1 MFESEL
7 DSHEA
12 FVFAANRAL
21 AEIYSE
27 RKRLETLKIYK
38 KRISP
43 KELYERL
50 SHKGG
55 EDLAIS
61 LEARTFSFTAVG
73 TGTLLLRDGI
83 FEERIEFSGT
93 NVEIKRKVTTGS
105 VFLSFTGN
113 FDYEIYNLA
122 LFDTLF
128 GERNEDIPIYSKS
141 VKYELSKIDPLFL
154 ALTSSVT
161 DSDGKPIP
169 NLKSYGSS
177 ITVPAEYEGEILI
190 SYRRLPRKIGVGE
203 LDTPID
209 VSTECEH
216 LLALRCAAYLLLD
229 GNEALAEYYL
239 SLYKSGITALR
250 LSLGRAT
257 GEKYLDVLGWA

>member
-21 AEIYSE
+21 AEIHSE

-50 SHKGG
+50 SHNGG
-55 EDLAIS
+55 KDFKLSID
-61 LEARTFSFTAVG
+61 ARAFSFEAVG
-73 TGTLLLRDGI
+73 TGAVLFEDGI
-83 FEERIEFSGT
+83 FFERIEFSGT
-93 NVEIKRKVTTGS
+93 NTEIKRNVTTGS
-105 VFLSFTGN
+105 AFLSFTGD

-128 GERNEDIPIYSKS
+128 GEKSENIPIYSKS
-141 VKYELSKIDPLFL
+141 VRYELSKIDPLFL
-154 ALTSSVT
+154 ALTSAVT

-169 NLKSYGSS
+169 NLKVCGSS
-177 ITVPAEYEGEILI
+177 INVPAEYEGEILI
-190 SYRRLPRKIGVGE
+190 SYRRLPKKIGIGE

-209 VSTECEH
+209 VSAECEH
-216 LLALRCAAYLLLD
+216 LLALRCAAYLLFD
-229 GNEALAEYYL
+229 GNEGLAEYYL
-239 SLYKSGITALR
+239 SLYKSGINALR
-250 LSLGRAT
+250 LSLGGAAS
-257 GEKYLDVLGWA
+257 EKYLDVLGWA